1 MTKARENSDYTGLA
15 ADIVAGDTAA
25 RAGRKNL
32 ILNGS
37 MQISQRGASHATT
50 GYGSLDR
57 FQLNLSGGSCTMSQE
72 SLALGETAV
81 PANINKFLRLTT
93 TSGNDNLGFLQHI
106 EGVDTYEGVVTFS
119 LYAKGTNPAGGN
131 LNIQVSQNFGT
142 GGSPSSV
149 VALTEQTLTVTGT
162 WTKYDFQFT
171 LPSLTGK
178 TKGTAGDDYIAIFI
192 RQPDV
197 ATGAW
202 TADFTGVQLELGS
215 VATDFEHRSYGEELQ
230 LCKRYCQELC
240 DGVAT
245 ETPIGNL
252 NYYNTTA
259 LYGTI
264 QLPVE
269 MRASPTGTIA
279 DGTLFYVF
287 SNSAGP
293 ATLSL
298 AVGAVSSK
306 CIELIATTSAR
317 TSGASAFLRTNGNAA
332 ASILLTSEL

>member
-32 ILNGS
+32 IINGS
-37 MQISQRGASHATT
+37 MQISQRGDYTTATGMADLYEVDRWRTGDYVVTATMQHKT
-50 GYGSLDR
+50 GYPYANDKYMRLEATSSATGYMRAYQLYEGSL
-57 FQLNLSGGSCTMSQE
+57 E
-72 SLALGETAV
+72 
-81 PANINKFLRLTT
+81 
-93 TSGNDNLGFLQHI
+93 
-106 EGVDTYEGVVTFS
+106 
-119 LYAKGTNPAGGN
+119 
-131 LNIQVSQNFGT
+131 
-142 GGSPSSV
+142 
-149 VALTEQTLTVTGT
+149 
-162 WTKYDFQFT
+162 
-171 LPSLTGK
+171 GK
-178 TKGTAGDDYIAIFI
+178 TITLSAWVKSNSPNARLASY
-192 RQPDV
+192 
-197 ATGAW
+197 TGAW
-202 TADFTGVQLELGS
+202 FTENSQGKHTGGGGWEKLTLTETAGTYATPYLVAGIVGVSHANVSITSGDYMEVANVQLELGS